1 MKEWS
6 RGENN
11 AFSRLGTLIPYVSPE
26 QFDYLSTELTPSESE
41 PCHCFSCFKRK
52 KKERKKYTVRR
63 MPGKIAHL
71 VPMQRF
77 DSIIVRRAISMTKPS
92 NSDYHSNTSTTNK
105 SPPMMITTAATI
117 AGKSSMN
124 EATFVDGPSSFTS
137 PRSLLKSTSIN
148 SLKMPHEQPI
158 RVNSTDPENL
168 LSQTR
173 LQTMLSRFRQDVEP
187 TPIRL
192 DMKRSSV

>member
-1 MKEWS
+1 
-6 RGENN
+6 
-11 AFSRLGTLIPYVSPE
+11 
-26 QFDYLSTELTPSESE
+26 
-41 PCHCFSCFKRK
+41 
-52 KKERKKYTVRR
+52 
-63 MPGKIAHL
+63 
-71 VPMQRF
+71 
-77 DSIIVRRAISMTKPS
+77 
-92 NSDYHSNTSTTNK
+92 
-105 SPPMMITTAATI
+105 MITTAATI

-192 DMKRSSV
+192 DMKRSSVWLDEKYMKWISLISIYIFSFLFFFFVLDFTLFKQNFNKISLFFSHDNCVESTVTFDSFLSKHTEQQYSWVRCVNIQNIGESE